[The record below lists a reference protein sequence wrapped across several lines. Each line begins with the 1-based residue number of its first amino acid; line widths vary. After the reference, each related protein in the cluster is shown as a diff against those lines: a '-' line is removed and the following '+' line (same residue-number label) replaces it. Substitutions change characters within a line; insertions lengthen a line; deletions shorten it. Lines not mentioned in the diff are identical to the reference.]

1 VPHSRVLFA
10 RVGFEDVCNSA
21 FDFVFFGK
29 QARARN
35 AKFMGTE

>member
-29 QARARN
+29 HARARN

>member
-1 VPHSRVLFA
+1 
-10 RVGFEDVCNSA
+10 VGFEDVCNSA